1 VAFFV
6 QIVHT
11 QEGDS
16 MTGWAIVSG
25 LLAVLVVVLL
35 VLWLLATRRAR
46 RIRFDRTEADRTRIE
61 LELSLAEQ
69 QGRLGIIRE
78 LQDVAVLTVSRLIT
92 RAEGARYTAE
102 SDPPSAVRVATAL
115 VDDGRGALADMRR
128 VLTIAR
134 EGESVAPSRPGL
146 PSARDLFRVMQ
157 GAGLVVDFAETGE
170 RFPLKPGAE
179 LAIFRIL
186 QASLANT
193 LKHGGVGTSARV
205 AFGWTRDGLKL
216 QIDDDGIRA
225 AAIRS
230 EAHAE
235 TTDAA
240 GVRPEAADPD
250 AGSAGPRGARP
261 GYSIADDLDALTA
274 SATGAGLT
282 QMRERAQLFG
292 GVFNAGTVPGVGF
305 SVSVVFPSLRFHNGV
320 HGVDLARR

>member
-1 VAFFV
+1 
-6 QIVHT
+6 
-11 QEGDS
+11 
-16 MTGWAIVSG
+16 MTDWAVVSAV
-25 LLAVLVVVLL
+25 LLVLVVVLL
-35 VLWLLATRRAR
+35 VLWLLAAR
-46 RIRFDRTEADRTRIE
+46 RVRRTLFDRTTADRTRID

-78 LQDVAVLTVSRLIT
+78 LQDVAVLSVSRLIT

-102 SDPPSAVRVATAL
+102 SDPSTAVRAATAL

-134 EGESVAPSRPGL
+134 EGESVATSRPGL
-146 PSARDLFRVMQ
+146 PSARDLFRVMRD
-157 GAGLVVDFAETGE
+157 AGLVVDFVETGD
-170 RFPLKPGAE
+170 RFALKPGAE

-186 QASLANT
+186 QGALANT
-193 LKHGGVGTSARV
+193 LGHGGVGTEVRV

-225 AAIRS
+225 AVRLSRAAS
-230 EAHAE
+230 TGA
-235 TTDAA
+235 TDAA
-240 GVRPEAADPD
+240 GGAET
-250 AGSAGPRGARP
+250 AGPGENGAAP
-261 GYSIADDLDALTA
+261 AAGAYTIEDDLAALTENV
-274 SATGAGLT
+274 SGAGIT

-320 HGVDLARR
+320 HGVDLARS